1 MTKSTKLPILYHHV
15 NSWQSKVTHEWADW
29 GRQWCKNADFWLL
42 STKIYLLF
50 SLTIRGA
57 RLLHLCVRFPVIEA
71 YFACQS
77 YFLQAI
83 PCTFWSPPFLP
94 SVSRLK
100 IHVYRRVNC
109 SRDLLSSIWCSKTTV
124 ITAALVL
131 LPKLGTPLREN
142 TQKWRTFYYHIHISS
157 LFFSIAQRIFRNL
170 TTNQVSCVLLDLGAI
185 FLLLFV
191 VLSQSLFIF
200 RWILVRGFNL
210 WTLDWTHVID

>member
-109 SRDLLSSIWCSKTTV
+109 SRDLLSSIWCSKTDHCNNC
-124 ITAALVL
+124 
-131 LPKLGTPLREN
+131 RS
-142 TQKWRTFYYHIHISS
+142 RTSTKARH
-157 LFFSIAQRIFRNL
+157 
-170 TTNQVSCVLLDLGAI
+170 TTSWEYAKMKD
-185 FLLLFV
+185 FLL
-191 VLSQSLFIF
+191 SYSY
-200 RWILVRGFNL
+200 
-210 WTLDWTHVID
+210 